1 MKKHVWLIGLT
12 PFLLLTAC
20 KQPKQDKE
28 VTETAATSL
37 EGTINKDETYQLEFT
52 FKSEDFKEPS
62 NAYNKDLSVLSYGFT
77 LATTTKEATTQ
88 FYTLLGFDNL
98 VTHDL
103 DKEIT
108 EDTFGY
114 AIGHKNT
121 GKTDYVVLST
131 RCLEYARE
139 WANNFEMGSEGNHAG
154 FERRAKEVKAALDE
168 YLKPYLK
175 NNAKNT
181 KVFLTGYSRGAAI
194 SNMVAH
200 YLNEDILSEKTTLSK
215 DNLFAYLACTPRGL
229 TRENAKEYDNVFNLI
244 NAGDPIPLVAPE
256 AYGLYRCGIDLD
268 ISSERLDEYFADFDS
283 EATLPAFTATDDYET
298 LKDFSNY
305 LMENLLKES
314 YVEDVD
320 ISTRA
325 NYVTNMQS
333 TVRYMLNLIFGLKE
347 STLDTILEDIQSKK
361 DDISALITIISS
373 PESVR
378 DYLTPFLDDDGI
390 SYDPDELLTNLTKL
404 HSFLFGGPG
413 SIFLTEAML
422 HGENLSRCIDMHL
435 PEVIYTLLTH

>member
-20 KQPKQDKE
+20 QQPKQDKE
-28 VTETAATSL
+28 VEETAATSL

-139 WANNFEMGSEGNHAG
+139 WANNFEMGSEGNHVG

-215 DNLFAYLACTPRGL
+215 DNLYAYLA
-229 TRENAKEYDNVFNLI
+229 
-244 NAGDPIPLVAPE
+244 
-256 AYGLYRCGIDLD
+256 
-268 ISSERLDEYFADFDS
+268 
-283 EATLPAFTATDDYET
+283 
-298 LKDFSNY
+298 
-305 LMENLLKES
+305 
-314 YVEDVD
+314 
-320 ISTRA
+320 
-325 NYVTNMQS
+325 
-333 TVRYMLNLIFGLKE
+333 
-347 STLDTILEDIQSKK
+347 
-361 DDISALITIISS
+361 
-373 PESVR
+373 
-378 DYLTPFLDDDGI
+378 
-390 SYDPDELLTNLTKL
+390 
-404 HSFLFGGPG
+404 
-413 SIFLTEAML
+413 
-422 HGENLSRCIDMHL
+422 
-435 PEVIYTLLTH
+435 